1 MRFPKKVM
9 FLDPLSRLFIM
20 ANTAVSVVIF
30 IPPAVP
36 EGEAPMY
43 IKNIVTS
50 NIGNT
55 KVPKS
60 TVLKPTVVIAVI
72 D

>member
-30 IPPAVP
+30 NPPAVP
-36 EGEAPMY
+36 EGDAPMY
-43 IKNIVTS
+43 IKKTVAI
-50 NIGNT
+50 NIGVV
-55 KVPKS
+55 KSPKS
-60 TVLKPTVVIAVI
+60 KVLKPTVVIADI
-72 D
+72 A